1 MITLDIQLLGA
12 GLALL
17 IAIVALV
24 IVRRVEKGNQSPTAE
39 SILSALEKYAASA
52 VAVSAK
58 MAEGAILDGKAAFDA
73 IDKKAAADNCY
84 ALLPTTIH
92 VGEFALPLSKIK
104 LFVSQAQWEDLVQR
118 VSNEIDVQFLASA
131 NYLAS
136 KVPGVIAQG
145 KG

>member
-1 MITLDIQLLGA
+1 MFNLPIELLIS

-17 IAIVALV
+17 GAVVAL
-24 IVRRVEKGNQSPTAE
+24 IEIRKLKIRSKTPTVEA
-39 SILSALEKYAASA
+39 ILTALEKYAASA

-58 MAEGAILDGKAAFDA
+58 MAEGAILDGKRAFDA
-73 IDKKAAADNCY
+73 IDKKALADNCY

-104 LFVSQAQWEDLVQR
+104 LFVNQGQWEDLVQQ
-118 VSNEIDVQFLASA
+118 VSNEIDVQFVSSA

-136 KVPGVIAQG
+136 KVPGVIQG